1 MLRRL
6 TRLLSSWTAK
16 AGIRMQPAH
25 RAQRPIPTFVP
36 LAHKA
41 DGQKIWTAV
50 EFEHGRKGAYGFS
63 TRERCAE
70 FIQRLQLDL
79 DQQRVTSLDREN
91 LIGWLES
98 CLEVGVEV
106 LIIDDDPEEPA
117 VWAAEIRD
125 VLQALR
131 WVRDEDFGQER
142 AEVVCEQW
150 DCAD

>member
-1 MLRRL
+1 MQTPIRERRAAEERRHESDQ
-6 TRLLSSWTAK
+6 TDG
-16 AGIRMQPAH
+16 AGL
-25 RAQRPIPTFVP
+25 FP
-36 LAHKA
+36 L
-41 DGQKIWTAV
+41 

-70 FIQRLQLDL
+70 FIRRLQLDL
-79 DQQRVTSLDREN
+79 DQQRVTSFDREN